1 MIASYVRVSTE
12 DQARSGLGLGDQRHR
27 TSAMAAVKGWP
38 DPVVYGDEGI
48 SGTKDESGRPGLAKL
63 MADVRAGKIS
73 AVIVLDLSRLGRRT
87 GLVLD
92 LVEELSRHNVS
103 LVSCK
108 ESIDTTTSS
117 GKFFLTVIAALAEL
131 ERNQVSERTIAAMN
145 ELGRTKGDKGGRL
158 PYGYI
163 RSADSIVIDPQGA
176 QTVRQIFA
184 LRHGRTLRAIAS
196 LIEGPTPR
204 DAIRWHHTAIRAILA
219 NESAYRGGQMHDSPL
234 HWPVILERKR
244 RAA

>member
-1 MIASYVRVSTE
+1 
-12 DQARSGLGLGDQRHR
+12 
-27 TSAMAAVKGWP
+27 MAAVKGWTE
-38 DPVVYGDEGI
+38 PVEYADEGI
-48 SGTKDESGRPGLAKL
+48 SGTKDESGRPGLARL
-63 MADVRAGKIS
+63 MDDVRAGKIS

-158 PYGYI
+158 PFGYF
-163 RSADSIVIDPQGA
+163 RSGERIEVDEQQSVTVCLIFYLRDQGYSLRDICSDLEGTVTPRGGVRWHPTA
-176 QTVRQIFA
+176 VRQI
-184 LRHGRTLRAIAS
+184 LM
-196 LIEGPTPR
+196 
-204 DAIRWHHTAIRAILA
+204 
-219 NESAYRGGQMHDSPL
+219 NEAAYRGGRMGESSL
-234 HWPVILERKR
+234 FWPAILTSSRKR
-244 RAA
+244 AA